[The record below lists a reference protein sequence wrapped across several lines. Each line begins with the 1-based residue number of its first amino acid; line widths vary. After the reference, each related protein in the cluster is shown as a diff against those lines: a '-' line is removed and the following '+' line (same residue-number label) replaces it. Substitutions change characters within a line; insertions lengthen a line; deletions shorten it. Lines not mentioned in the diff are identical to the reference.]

1 MSIFYMNFISYKNIA
16 SEIYIP
22 LNINIVNKLIRQNMS
37 DCDPTYQEYNES
49 FIEWLNNHRK

>member
-1 MSIFYMNFISYKNIA
+1 
-16 SEIYIP
+16 
-22 LNINIVNKLIRQNMS
+22 MS